1 MSERSIHPIIP
12 TAMALALGATSTL
25 LLQSQE
31 ARGYPAGAS
40 VSLGSNPV
48 VSKGWSFSP
57 GESSTLLSASADSDL
72 VLTDVVM
79 STSSSSTDCWGFVSY
94 EIAVAGETV
103 ATGSAGVSSYYLYYD
118 RSHGRPAGSGSS
130 TLQLRSGLR
139 VPQGEDVV
147 VTTNS
152 HTMSS
157 SCASSNVKGWM
168 TVSGYHAQP

>member
-57 GESSTLLSASADSDL
+57 GESSTLLSASADSLPGHGDL
-72 VLTDVVM
+72 ARDE
-79 STSSSSTDCWGFVSY
+79 S
-94 EIAVAGETV
+94 
-103 ATGSAGVSSYYLYYD
+103 
-118 RSHGRPAGSGSS
+118 PAI
-130 TLQLRSGLR
+130 RAR
-139 VPQGEDVV
+139 
-147 VTTNS
+147 
-152 HTMSS
+152 
-157 SCASSNVKGWM
+157 
-168 TVSGYHAQP
+168 